1 MLSYISM
8 GRPKIYDRDAV
19 LHATTQAFWQK
30 GLADTT
36 LSDIEK
42 CTGVNKSSLYTEFLD
57 KDDIFTASIEH
68 YIQTGGVIELL
79 TTKPLGK
86 KNLLEFLKLGKSCS
100 GQRGC
105 FVANSVREFAILPE
119 KAKDMIQSHFK
130 KIKTLLTKNI
140 RATEF
145 SGNPEK
151 CTDLILTF
159 NAGLC
164 LELNATKESQEE
176 KIETFVSLLG
186 I

>member
-1 MLSYISM
+1 M

-19 LHATTQAFWQK
+19 LHATTQVFWQK
-30 GLADTT
+30 GLAETT

-57 KDDIFTASIEH
+57 KEDIFTASIEH
-68 YIQTGGVIELL
+68 YIQTGGVLELL
-79 TTKPLGK
+79 NQKPLGK

-105 FVANSVREFAILPE
+105 FVANSLREFAILPDR
-119 KAKDMIQSHFK
+119 AKELIQSHFK
-130 KIKTLLTKNI
+130 KIKAQITRNI
-140 RATEF
+140 RATKF

-151 CTDLILTF
+151 GTDLILTF

-176 KIETFVSLLG
+176 KIDAFVSMLG